1 MINLQIF
8 LLGIVQGITEF
19 LPVSSSAHLIL
30 ISEFFGWH
38 DQGINHDIA
47 VHVGTL
53 GAVIYYFRK
62 EIIDLFK
69 DFFSSI
75 KSKKSKQNFL
85 EELYLVIKQRANS
98 RSKKSY
104 TKELIK
110 KGKKEIAQKIGEE
123 ASELIIDYINGS
135 KKRTIEEASDL
146 IYHLLVMLYTK
157 NISIND
163 IKKELEKRKH
173 VRR

>member
-1 MINLQIF
+1 M
-8 LLGIVQGITEF
+8 
-19 LPVSSSAHLIL
+19 
-30 ISEFFGWH
+30 
-38 DQGINHDIA
+38 
-47 VHVGTL
+47 
-53 GAVIYYFRK
+53 
-62 EIIDLFK
+62 
-69 DFFSSI
+69 
-75 KSKKSKQNFL
+75 KKSKQNFL